1 MQNTRTKDSDL
12 YRCNFNIPMIRKKEE
27 TKKSAKCHVAALEE
41 EKKKKDGGAKS
52 WSLMKITIIEENL

>member
-12 YRCNFNIPMIRKKEE
+12 YRCNFNISMVREKEQ
-27 TKKSAKCHVAALEE
+27 TKRSVKCHVAALEE
-41 EKKKKDGGAKS
+41 EKEKKDGGAKS